1 MATYTSIESKKA
13 CFFPEKTFSW
23 NQTWLQTGAS
33 WLKVH
38 SCCREKENHQGNML
52 CWEWTAEFVPNWL
65 LITSLLPLCRA
76 PRLLGVGRSGQVFR
90 PLQWSVRSAAGV
102 FFCGKRVSS
111 TTSILMV
118 LGEVFFVYRLLGPGG
133 GIKFDGNKLQSC
145 LPQLFDWVKGS
156 TQKRCFLP

>member
-1 MATYTSIESKKA
+1 M
-13 CFFPEKTFSW
+13 
-23 NQTWLQTGAS
+23 
-33 WLKVH
+33 
-38 SCCREKENHQGNML
+38 
-52 CWEWTAEFVPNWL
+52 
-65 LITSLLPLCRA
+65 
-76 PRLLGVGRSGQVFR
+76 LGVDSG
-90 PLQWSVRSAAGV
+90 VRSQLVVDNLPVAFVSRSEAPWRGPKWPSISASPV
-102 FFCGKRVSS
+102 IGAQRRRCFFCGKRVSS